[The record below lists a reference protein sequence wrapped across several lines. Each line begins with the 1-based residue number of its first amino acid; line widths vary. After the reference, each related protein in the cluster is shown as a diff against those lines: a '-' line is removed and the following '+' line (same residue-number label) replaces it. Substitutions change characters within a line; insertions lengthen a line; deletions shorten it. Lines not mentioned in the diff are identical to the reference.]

1 MIAMIAAMT
10 ENRVI
15 GKGNDIPWNI
25 PGEQKRFKEL
35 TTGHTV
41 IMGRRTY
48 ESLGAKPLPNRR
60 NIVITRSNEFIPKC
74 EVAHSLFEAL
84 TLAEKND
91 NEIYIG
97 GGQTVYE
104 EALPFTDR
112 IYLTIIHSE
121 LDGDTF
127 FPEFS
132 MEDFEEIERKFVDG
146 PQPYTYL
153 TYQRKPRPKN
163 N

>member
-15 GKGNDIPWNI
+15 GKGNDIPWKI
-25 PGEQKRFKEL
+25 PGEQKRFREL

-41 IMGRRTY
+41 IMGRRTF
-48 ESLGAKPLPNRR
+48 ESMGAKPLPNRR
-60 NIVITRSNEFIPKC
+60 NIVITRSHDFIPKC
-74 EVAHSLFEAL
+74 ETAHSLFEAL

-91 NEIYIG
+91 NQIFIG

-132 MEDFEEIERKFVDG
+132 MDEFEEIERHFVDG

-153 TYQRKPRPKN
+153 TYQRKPKVQN
-163 N
+163 